1 MKPGIP
7 PQSAPGGKY
16 YTSLVSG
23 DNAKVIAARP
33 IKFIVIKSPPMK
45 AFGKNIFPGI
55 HIDPIQRDLFLV
67 LTTGFLLAAAIVSVA
82 LFVFH

>member
-1 MKPGIP
+1 
-7 PQSAPGGKY
+7 
-16 YTSLVSG
+16 
-23 DNAKVIAARP
+23 
-33 IKFIVIKSPPMK
+33 MK

-67 LTTGFLLAAAIVSVA
+67 LTAGFLLAGALVSVV